1 MAHVT
6 GTASN
11 LRDTLEQIRTFLKSN
26 ATLAAAS
33 PAQTWTELRYIAD
46 NVETADTN
54 MTLGADKNIQQ
65 MLCTEPRFAFDDL
78 DTSATPTTTF
88 SNFVGGTSF
97 IRWKL
102 RTAKA
107 VTKLAIRTHHTTPTS
122 SNLRTF
128 RLQYSDDGSSWTTVQ
143 TFTNVTWTILEEKEF
158 SGWAAT
164 GAHLWWRILI
174 DTNGTG
180 GTTGSI
186 FIRRLLCY
194 DGAEIVNSSC
204 AETYLKGP
212 GLAGTDEIFIGLR
225 TITEPIKSWYLLQVM
240 GFTGFLSTELSC
252 YLQPGCIG
260 VAAGAPFLALWDN
273 PMGYWI
279 TGSGRRV
286 IFTFKV
292 STVYEAGY
300 AGFILPYATAAQYPY
315 PLAIGGS
322 MSPGFSYSTG
332 FKYDLV
338 AAGHSAF
345 CMPGTSSNTDS
356 TSSTLTYN
364 ATLWLLQPSGVWEPY
379 ANRPSSG
386 VNSESFVKLARHCVI
401 PHTWMGG
408 SAGQQP
414 VHDNIG
420 GGYLLMPHILF
431 NHRPIPSRYIGEL
444 DGTRQVSG
452 QNNAAENTGTF
463 ASKPYVVFQ
472 NTYRTAKPEYWAMLA
487 E

>member
-65 MLCTEPRFAFDDL
+65 MLRTEPRLKYDDL
-78 DTSATPTTTF
+78 DTGATPTTTF

-107 VTKLAIRTHHTTPTS
+107 VTKLAIRTHHSTPTS

-128 RLQYSDDGSSWTTVQ
+128 RLQYSDNGSSWTTVQ
-143 TFTNVTWTILEEKEF
+143 TFTNITWSILEEKEF

-164 GAHLWWRILI
+164 GAHRWWRLLI
-174 DTNGTG
+174 DTNGSG

-186 FIRRLLCY
+186 WIRRLLCY
-194 DGAEIVNSSC
+194 DGAEIVNSSS

-225 TITEPIKSWYLLQVM
+225 TIAEPIKTWYLMQVM
-240 GFTGFLSTELSC
+240 GFTGFLSNELSC
-252 YLQPGCIG
+252 MNQPGCIAIG
-260 VAAGAPFLALWDN
+260 SGAPFLSLWDN
-273 PMGYWI
+273 PMTYWI
-279 TGSGRRV
+279 TGTGRRV

-292 STVYEAGY
+292 SAVYEGGY
-300 AGFILPYATAAQYPY
+300 AGFFLPYATAAQYPY

-322 MSPGFSYSTG
+322 AAPGASLTTG
-332 FKYDLV
+332 WKYDLV
-338 AAGHSAF
+338 DGGHSVF
-345 CMPGTSSNTDS
+345 CMPGTASSVTSTTSTFTDG
-356 TSSTLTYN
+356 TLCV
-364 ATLWLLQPSGVWEPY
+364 LQPTGVWEYY
-379 ANRPSSG
+379 ANRPSSSRP
-386 VNSESFVKLARHCVI
+386 SESIVKLAGHCVL
-401 PHTWMGG
+401 PHTFFAGG
-408 SAGQQP
+408 ANQLP
-414 VHDNIG
+414 PNDNVG

-431 NHRPIPSRYIGEL
+431 NNRPLPSRYVGEL
-444 DGTRQVSG
+444 DGTRQISG

-463 ASKPYVVFQ
+463 AGKPYVVFQ
-472 NTYRTAKPEYWAMLA
+472 NTYRTAKTEYWAMLA